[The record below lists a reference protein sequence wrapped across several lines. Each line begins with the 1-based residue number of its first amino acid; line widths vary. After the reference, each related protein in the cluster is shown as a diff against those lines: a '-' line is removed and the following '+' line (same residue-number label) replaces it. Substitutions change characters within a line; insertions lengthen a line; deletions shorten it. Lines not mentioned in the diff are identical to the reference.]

1 MEISEARRIHA
12 VIGEL
17 LNVELNRDLVLV
29 LVENYDRLEEAML
42 LADSK
47 ADEKHPIKK
56 VDVVIKKLPAKLL
69 PATIR
74 GRFLV
79 GMKKY
84 MV

>member
-1 MEISEARRIHA
+1 MKIEEARRIHA

-17 LNVELNRDLVLV
+17 LNVPLDRELVMI
-29 LVENYDRLEEAML
+29 LVENYDMIEEAIND
-42 LADSK
+42 AARV
-47 ADEKHPIKK
+47 ADEKHPVEEVNIT
-56 VDVVIKKLPAKLL
+56 IKKLPAKLL

-84 MV
+84 ME